1 MEVIDLNRWD
11 RKEHFSYFRGADYP
25 QFNICA
31 NIDVTRFLGYIKEN
45 KLPFY
50 YAMIFAATA
59 AANKNINFRY
69 RIRGNSVILHERLH
83 PSFTHL
89 DKETNLFKYVTVE
102 MDGNMKEFSHV
113 ASEQAERQKGLFA
126 PGDSDER
133 DDLLYLTCIP
143 WVSFTHISHTITLN
157 KDDSVPRLSWGKYF
171 TDGRKTFLPF
181 SVQVNHAL
189 ADGYHIGQYYTEFQE
204 YIDHI

>member
-1 MEVIDLNRWD
+1 MEVIDLNIWD
-11 RKEHFSYFRGADYP
+11 RKEHFAYFRGTDYP

-31 NIDVTRFLGYIKEN
+31 NIDITKFLEYVKAN

-59 AANKNINFRY
+59 AANMNTNFRY
-69 RIRGNSVILHERLH
+69 RIRGNSVILHERLQ

-89 DKETNLFKYVTVE
+89 DKDTNLFKYVTVD
-102 MDGNMKEFSHV
+102 MNGDMKEFAV
-113 ASEQAERQKGLFA
+113 IAGEKAERQEGLFA
-126 PGDSDER
+126 PDDHDER

-143 WVSFTHISHTITLN
+143 WVSFTHISHTISLN
-157 KDDSVPRLSWGKYF
+157 KDDSVPRISWGKYF
-171 TDGRKTFLPF
+171 TEGGKTILPF

-189 ADGYHIGQYYTEFQE
+189 ADGYHIGQYYNQLQD
-204 YIDHI
+204 YIDLL